1 MTSVL
6 FSVFLLLQTAV
17 PVPGVK
23 VSGEVI
29 REQVQV
35 SQTQVRRLLS
45 ETTGA
50 VQYADIATDG
60 ALQSGYVVTSF
71 AYAAARVA
79 VAGTAVTGAQLVVPR
94 QVTGRVSVKGDAPVP
109 SSFTLPLMPSG
120 TGTASA
126 LPAGANPSPAIRPQI
141 DGTFRL
147 QLPSGEYR
155 VDTPRGLPPGYMVK
169 SMVYD
174 GVDLLRS
181 PLKVGPDN
189 SAELLIELATNGP
202 SPAVSVS
209 GHVTGI
215 PPGQVRRIALR
226 EPTGGDLSAA
236 LETSI
241 GADGAFTF
249 PNVLPGNYTV
259 YLRLRAQTRVTVGN
273 KDVTGLT
280 VAYPRDILV
289 AGHVIVEG
297 AQAIIPAITI
307 ESKGPTGTAE
317 SRAARTFVLSL
328 GNGEN
333 AISVRNIPEAYRLK
347 SITYGDVDL
356 QKEPLK
362 LDGPAIW
369 DIIVR
374 LAPKD

>member
-1 MTSVL
+1 
-6 FSVFLLLQTAV
+6 
-17 PVPGVK
+17 
-23 VSGEVI
+23 
-29 REQVQV
+29 
-35 SQTQVRRLLS
+35 
-45 ETTGA
+45 
-50 VQYADIATDG
+50 
-60 ALQSGYVVTSF
+60 
-71 AYAAARVA
+71 
-79 VAGTAVTGAQLVVPR
+79 
-94 QVTGRVSVKGDAPVP
+94 
-109 SSFTLPLMPSG
+109 
-120 TGTASA
+120 
-126 LPAGANPSPAIRPQI
+126 
-141 DGTFRL
+141 
-147 QLPSGEYR
+147 
-155 VDTPRGLPPGYMVK
+155 MVK